1 MTGRHP
7 LQPSD
12 PDVAEVI
19 QTLYPHFTSEH
30 VAEVLGC
37 SVMRVYQLATRLG
50 VKKTK
55 EFLAGDQSGRVRKG
69 TQHLSMLRGRFK
81 PGHQPW
87 NKGESFDAGGRSKE
101 TQFKP
106 GQKPHTW
113 KPIGTLR
120 ISGGQLE
127 RKTSERKGAN
137 HMRWT
142 PVARL
147 VWQAANG
154 PAPAGHLVVFKPGT
168 KTTVLEEITL
178 DRLECISRGEN
189 GRRNVAWNSQP
200 ETAPLVHLRGQI
212 QRQVNRICKEDEEPT
227 GKTR

>member
-1 MTGRHP
+1 MRADSHP
-7 LQPSD
+7 LLE
-12 PDVAEVI
+12 EV
-19 QTLYPHFTSEH
+19 P
-30 VAEVLGC
+30 G
-37 SVMRVYQLATRLG
+37 RTRLRG
-50 VKKTK
+50 HQRSLVAD
-55 EFLAGDQSGRVRKG
+55 EAIEQRALARVGPTHDDGADSLTHPFAHAPRREE
-69 TQHLSMLRGRFK
+69 LPDSRPNRFK

-87 NKGESFDAGGRSKE
+87 NKGENFDAGGRSKE

-147 VWQAANG
+147 VWEAANG

-212 QRQVNRICKEDEEPT
+212 QRQVNRICREDEEPT
-227 GKTR
+227 GKT

>member
-1 MTGRHP
+1 M
-7 LQPSD
+7 QPSD
-12 PDVAEVI
+12 PDVADVMR
-19 QTLYPHFTSEH
+19 TLYPHHSSEH

-37 SVMRVYQLATRLG
+37 SVMRVYQMATRLG
-50 VKKTK
+50 VKKTA
-55 EFLAGDQSGRVRKG
+55 EFLASDQSGRLRNG
-69 TQHLSMLRGRFK
+69 TQHPSMRLSRFK
-81 PGHQPW
+81 PGQEPW
-87 NKGESFDAGGRSKE
+87 NKGQSFHAGGRAAE

-120 ISGGQLE
+120 ICGGQLE
-127 RKTSERKGAN
+127 RKTSEDKGAN
-137 HMRWT
+137 NKRWT

-147 VWQAANG
+147 VWEAVHG
-154 PAPAGHLVVFKPGT
+154 PVPAGHMVVFKRGQ
-168 KTTVLEEITL
+168 KTIVLEEITL

-212 QRQVNRICKEDEEPT
+212 QRQVNRITHEENERTGPT
-227 GKTR
+227 P

>member
-1 MTGRHP
+1 MTRRHP
-7 LQPSD
+7 LQPTD

-19 QTLYPHFTSEH
+19 RTLYPHHSTDH

-50 VKKTK
+50 VKKTD
-55 EFLAGDQSGRVRKG
+55 EYLASDQSGRVRKG
-69 TQHLSMLRGRFK
+69 TQHLSMRLSRFK
-81 PGHQPW
+81 PGHEPW
-87 NKGESFDAGGRSKE
+87 NKGQAFEAGGRAKE

-106 GQKPHTW
+106 GQRPHTW

-127 RKTSERKGAN
+127 RKTSEAKGAN

-147 VWQAANG
+147 VWEAAHG
-154 PAPAGHLVVFKPGT
+154 PVPAGHLVVFKRGQ
-168 KTTVLEEITL
+168 KTTVLEEITV

-189 GRRNVAWNSQP
+189 GRRNVAWNSHP
-200 ETAPLVHLRGQI
+200 ETAPLVHLKGQI
-212 QRQVNRICKEDEEPT
+212 QRQVNRISKEDKQAKGTNP
-227 GKTR
+227 

>member
-1 MTGRHP
+1 VTRRHP

-12 PDVAEVI
+12 PQVAEVMRE
-19 QTLYPHFTSEH
+19 LYPHYPTEH
-30 VAEVLGC
+30 VAQVLQTT
-37 SVMRVYQLATRLG
+37 VMRVYQLANRL
-50 VKKTK
+50 KLHKTQAYLTG
-55 EFLAGDQSGRVRKG
+55 ETSGRI
-69 TQHLSMLRGRFK
+69 LRGMQHGKAKLSRFK
-81 PGHQPW
+81 PGQDPW
-87 NKGESFDAGGRSKE
+87 NKGVSYQAGGRSKE

-147 VWQAANG
+147 VWEAANG

-200 ETAPLVHLRGQI
+200 ETAPLMHLRGQI
-212 QRQVNRICKEDEEPT
+212 QRQVNRICKEDEQPT
-227 GKTR
+227 GKT